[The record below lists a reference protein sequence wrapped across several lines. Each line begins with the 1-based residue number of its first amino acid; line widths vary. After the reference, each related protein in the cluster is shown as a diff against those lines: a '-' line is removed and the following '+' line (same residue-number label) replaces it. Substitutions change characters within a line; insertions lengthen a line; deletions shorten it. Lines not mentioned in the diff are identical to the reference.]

1 MNQRDKTLERL
12 VKQHA
17 NGEPLS
23 TTVNVDGRAVQTRRL
38 LESYRFDR
46 RAASPAM
53 IAHISAIE
61 HPLMCEA
68 ALSLL

>member
-17 NGEPLS
+17 NREPLP
-23 TTVNVDGRAVQTRRL
+23 TTVHLDGGAVETQRF
-38 LESYRFDR
+38 LETYRFDR

-53 IAHISAIE
+53 AAHISAIE
-61 HPLMCEA
+61 HPRMCEA